1 MTRMLAVLMLTA
13 ALPVSAAVVVPEPET
28 RSLARAYSSRFF
40 IEQDYSSPLP
50 TSADVG
56 IAHASATY
64 GRLNADGYSPFDS
77 VGGRA
82 GSFGQAWVSD
92 TLYLD
97 FRAGG
102 LPTGPISLSIDFTVT
117 GVPPVLTVPGDPAD
131 AGWLTARALWN
142 LSIPRHEIS
151 GDSSVYRYY
160 FPPEDRDSFVTV
172 DGVRTNRPAFGDFS
186 FTVPYDPR
194 GHRIAL
200 VPLAYDLYCGG
211 GFQRIKIPAATA
223 TCSPWSLA
231 ITGIHVLDADGGI
244 LTDVIISA
252 ASRYDYNGSG
262 LPIEPPSLVPEPA
275 VWGLMIIGFGLAG
288 LRLRR
293 TPLLLAATTG

>member
-1 MTRMLAVLMLTA
+1 MTRICALLMIALAA
-13 ALPVSAAVVVPEPET
+13 PVSAVVVPEPET
-28 RSLARAYSSRFF
+28 RSLARAFSSRFF
-40 IEQDYSSPLP
+40 IEQDYSNSLP

-56 IAHASATY
+56 IASASATY
-64 GRLNADGYSPFDS
+64 GRLAAGGYNPVDS
-77 VGGRA
+77 VGGNA

-102 LPTGPISLSIDFTVT
+102 LPAGPISLSIDFTLT
-117 GVPPVLTVPGDPAD
+117 GSPPVLSVPGNPAD

-142 LSIPRHEIS
+142 LSIPRHRIS
-151 GDSSVYRYY
+151 GDSSVYR
-160 FPPEDRDSFVTV
+160 FFLPPESRDSFVTV
-172 DGVRTNRPAFGDFS
+172 DGLRTNRPAFGDFS

-211 GFQRIKIPAATA
+211 GFQRIKLPAATA
-223 TCSPWSLA
+223 SCSGWSLA
-231 ITGIHVLDADGGI
+231 ITGIKVLDAGGGI
-244 LTDVIISA
+244 LSDVAISA

-262 LPIEPPSLVPEPA
+262 LLIEPPSLVPEPG
-275 VWGLMIIGFGLAG
+275 VWGLMILGFGLVG
-288 LRLRR
+288 LRFRQSLSV
-293 TPLLLAATTG
+293 AA